1 MSVLLETS
9 VGDITV
15 DLFTDDC
22 PKACEN
28 FLKLCKIKYYNG
40 VTFHNIQHN
49 MMAQSGDPTGT
60 GKGGESIYSLLHAQ
74 AATTEEE
81 RQQEV
86 FFDDEIYP
94 HLRHTKKGTLS
105 MANRGKNLNGSQ
117 FFITTIADVRGLDGQ
132 HTVFGMVAEGL
143 EVLDTLN
150 DTLVDGA
157 GRPLQ
162 NIRIKH
168 TYVLDDPFPDPP
180 GLDALIPPES
190 PLCLRGG
197 EDRME
202 IDEPLD
208 EEDGDNGEEE
218 DPEKAK
224 EKKERVLE
232 AQERTNTYMLEMAQ
246 DLPYAEFKP
255 EENILFVC
263 KLNPATEDN
272 DLALVFSR
280 FGKVLSAEIIR
291 DRITGDSLCFGFV
304 EFERVQDA
312 REAFVKMDG
321 VLLDDRRI
329 KVDFSQSAGKQK
341 YISNFKNRAGKWI
354 PVGKALAEQNA
365 LADEAAASWNRVS
378 AAAAKYEMIHG
389 DDGDDGSDGD
399 SSVDKDGKKDKKD
412 KKDKRDR
419 NKSRS
424 RSKSRRDRS
433 RSKSRRDRSKS
444 PSKHHRN
451 HSHHR
456 HYHDDDD
463 DDHYSSRSSRNDRHD
478 NSRSS
483 DRHSSDR
490 HYSSHS
496 HHHHHHHHHHHD
508 HHDYEDRK

>member
-15 DLFTDDC
+15 DLNTVDC

-49 MMAQSGDPTGT
+49 MMVQSGDPTGT

-94 HLRHTKKGTLS
+94 HLQHKKKGTLS
-105 MANRGKNLNGSQ
+105 MANRGRNLNGSQ
-117 FFITTIADVRGLDGQ
+117 FFITTVDDVKGLDGR
-132 HTVFGMVAEGL
+132 HTVFGYVSEGFD
-143 EVLDTLN
+143 VLDVLN
-150 DTLVDGA
+150 NALVDA
-157 GRPLQ
+157 DGRPLQ
-162 NIRIKH
+162 NIRIRH
-168 TYVLDDPFPDPP
+168 TYVLDDPFPDPA
-180 GLDALIPPES
+180 GLEELIPPDS

-197 EDRME
+197 EDRLE
-202 IDEPLD
+202 IDEPLEED
-208 EEDGDNGEEE
+208 EEDGEE
-218 DPEKAK
+218 DENSEKAK
-224 EKKERVLE
+224 EKKEKVLE
-232 AQERTNTYMLEMAQ
+232 AQERTNAYMLEMTQ

-291 DRITGDSLCFGFV
+291 DRVTGDSLCFGFV

-312 REAFVKMDG
+312 REAYVKMDG

-341 YISNFKNRAGKWI
+341 YISNYKNRAGKWV
-354 PVGKALAEQNA
+354 PVGRALAEQNA
-365 LADEAAASWNRVS
+365 LADDAAASWNRVS
-378 AAAAKYEMIHG
+378 ATAAKYELIH
-389 DDGDDGSDGD
+389 DDALLEEQPKSDERK
-399 SSVDKDGKKDKKD
+399 SKKRSRSKDR
-412 KKDKRDR
+412 KDKR
-419 NKSRS
+419 SRS
-424 RSKSRRDRS
+424 RSRSRSPSRHHHHHHSHHSHHSSHSHYDDRKRSRSRDRS
-433 RSKSRRDRSKS
+433 RSHR
-444 PSKHHRN
+444 KH
-451 HSHHR
+451 
-456 HYHDDDD
+456 
-463 DDHYSSRSSRNDRHD
+463 
-478 NSRSS
+478 
-483 DRHSSDR
+483 
-490 HYSSHS
+490 
-496 HHHHHHHHHHHD
+496 
-508 HHDYEDRK
+508 